1 MLTIMTEA
9 YTTDLFLLAW
19 LFSLW
24 IWKMGK
30 KNSLSILTLIL
41 TISLQ
46 KGLLKLVIL
55 LHLHLKESY
64 SLLRSALYFSWHYTQ
79 CFLQDI
85 CISHHRRQENN
96 NRKSLLCKTWSIKKK
111 KSQEVKT
118 ALLHDIVAMQQMKG
132 KQFSTVFIFWSREDH
147 QTTFNQS
154 GFGTFLSS
162 TICIRS

>member
-111 KSQEVKT
+111 KITRGQNCPVTWHHCNAADEGKT
-118 ALLHDIVAMQQMKG
+118 IFNSIHLLIQ
-132 KQFSTVFIFWSREDH
+132 RRPPDH
-147 QTTFNQS
+147 T
-154 GFGTFLSS
+154 
-162 TICIRS
+162 

>member
-1 MLTIMTEA
+1 MVV
-9 YTTDLFLLAW
+9 
-19 LFSLW
+19 FSLDL
-24 IWKMGK
+24 KNGG

-41 TISLQ
+41 PISLQ

-64 SLLRSALYFSWHYTQ
+64 SLLRSAVYFSWHYTQ

-111 KSQEVKT
+111 KKSQEVET
-118 ALLHDIVAMQQMKG
+118 ALLHDIAMQQMKG

-162 TICIRS
+162 TICIRP